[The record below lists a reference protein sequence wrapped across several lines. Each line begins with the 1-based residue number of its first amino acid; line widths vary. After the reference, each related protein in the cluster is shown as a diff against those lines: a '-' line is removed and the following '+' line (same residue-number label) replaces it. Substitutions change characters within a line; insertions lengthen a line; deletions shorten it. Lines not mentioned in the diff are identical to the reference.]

1 MMPNKLMNRD
11 EQLIQLRLEYEMR
24 MNENRLDHDRR
35 LQSIVIALNN
45 LIDTH
50 SRRPM
55 TRQGKAIRN
64 YIAQYKAQHNANS
77 ET

>member
-1 MMPNKLMNRD
+1 MANKPMSRD

-24 MNENRLDHDRR
+24 IDKERFDHDRR

-64 YIAQYKAQHNANS
+64 YIAQYKAQHNPKSSNP
-77 ET
+77 